1 MNNFESPQNQE
12 AEPLEAAEKQE
23 SSGIL
28 ENLLDASRKTLIWR
42 GTMFIL
48 LGILVMIQPVPAIA
62 VIVMLSG
69 IYAIIEGAAALMQA
83 MRMPQQLRALPVLS
97 AILVILLGT
106 AAISF
111 PWLMGEYAII
121 FWGIWLLLSAFQCFY
136 LMINPGRRIQLLVSG
151 ILNIIAGVFF
161 IIAPMLGLLAMS
173 WIFAALFAIS
183 GVMMLITASQL
194 RK

>member
-23 SSGIL
+23 NAGIL

-69 IYAIIEGAAALMQA
+69 IYAIIEGAATLMQA

-161 IIAPMLGLLAMS
+161 IIAPMLGLLAMG